1 MTGDAMHPDGGL
13 IRLFPLPNLVL
24 FPGAVQPLHIF
35 EPRYRQM
42 TADALAGDRLIA
54 LVLPKPGWEKEY
66 AERPA
71 IHSVACVGRI
81 AGEQRL
87 ADGRFNLL
95 LQGTRRAQIVD
106 EVATGKLYRSARVE
120 VLEDVPCADVGQE
133 ADLRG
138 LLREQAPEWF
148 HGQSELR
155 DQFLELI
162 AGELALGML
171 ADLIAFALPLDAEFK
186 QMLLEELDVR
196 KRVDLL
202 LRQLSRPRTFPPDF
216 SAN

>member
-1 MTGDAMHPDGGL
+1 MNGTEFVPDGGL

-54 LVLPKPGWEKEY
+54 LVLPTPGWEKEY
-66 AERPA
+66 AERPT

-81 AGEQRL
+81 VGEQRL
-87 ADGRFNLL
+87 VDGRFNLL
-95 LQGTRRAQIVD
+95 LQGTKRVRIVE
-106 EVATGKLYRSARVE
+106 EVTSAKLYRLARVE
-120 VLEDVPCADVGQE
+120 LLDDLPCGDVGQE

-138 LLREQAPEWF
+138 RLREQAPEWF

-186 QMLLEELDVR
+186 QMLLEELEVPR
-196 KRVDLL
+196 RVDQL
-202 LRQLSRPRTFPPDF
+202 LRQLGRPRAFPPDF